1 MIRSTPCVIDP
12 ALFTVLS
19 TLRTWIGCSSFRVWN
34 PCWVMNHGLMN
45 MPVAPKSSN
54 AIPFIFLCESRVS
67 NPTSSIISF
76 LIFRVL
82 TKNIL
87 VSSCTAVGRFR
98 IVIFFLF
105 WQGNEAVLNRAPA
118 LPQVSLLEAVPNGV
132 QGASS
137 ALLSLSNESNT
148 AYLF

>member
-1 MIRSTPCVIDP
+1 MIRSTSCVIDP
-12 ALFTVLS
+12 VLFTVLS
-19 TLRTWIGCSSFRVWN
+19 TLWTWIGWSSFRIWN
-34 PCWVMNHGLMN
+34 PCWATNCGLMN

-82 TKNIL
+82 TKNL
-87 VSSCTAVGRFR
+87 SVSSCTAVGRFR
-98 IVIFFLF
+98 IVIFLF